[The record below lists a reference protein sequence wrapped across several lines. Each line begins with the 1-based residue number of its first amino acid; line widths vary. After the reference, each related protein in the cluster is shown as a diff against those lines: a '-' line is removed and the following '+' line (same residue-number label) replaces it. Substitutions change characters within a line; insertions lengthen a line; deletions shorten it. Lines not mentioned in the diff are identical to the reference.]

1 MLIVYKMKEKLK
13 IVFQLSKIRITF
25 AVMLTTIVGYVLANS
40 GYSSQMIMPVLGLF
54 ILACGSA
61 MINQVQEHKKDA
73 MMERTAHRPIPS
85 GRISPTNALILA
97 ISFVTIGSGLI
108 WLGSNYQAMLLGIT
122 ALLWYN
128 AFYTP
133 LKKITPFA
141 VIPGSVIGALPP
153 MVGWVAAGGSLLD
166 MRALMLALFFF
177 IWQVPHFW
185 LLMIKYGPQY
195 EKAGFPSLT
204 RYYSVRHIR
213 LVTFLWT
220 LSTALTALMLPAFG
234 VVNSLATAA
243 GIVLVSTWLIFS
255 FIKILKFDKVM
266 FKPMQYFMKINVFV
280 LLMIILLSVD
290 SFL

>member
-1 MLIVYKMKEKLK
+1 MKEKLK

-25 AVMLTTIVGYVLANS
+25 AVMLTTIVGYVLANG
-40 GYSSQMIMPVLGLF
+40 GYSSQMILPVLGLF

-61 MINQVQEHKKDA
+61 MINQIQEHKKDA
-73 MMERTAHRPIPS
+73 MMERTANRPIPS
-85 GRISPTNALILA
+85 GRISPSNALILA
-97 ISFVTIGSGLI
+97 MSFVLLGSGMI
-108 WLGSNYQAMLLGIT
+108 WYGSNYQAMLLGLT
-122 ALLWYN
+122 ALFWYN

-141 VIPGSVIGALPP
+141 VIPGSLIGALPP
-153 MVGWVAAGGSLLD
+153 MVGWVAAGGSLMD
-166 MRALMLALFFF
+166 MRAIMLAVFFF

-204 RYYSVRHIR
+204 KYYSVQHIR
-213 LVTFLWT
+213 WVTFLWT
-220 LSTALTALMLPAFG
+220 LSTAITALMLPAFG
-234 VVNSLATAA
+234 VVSSLATAV
-243 GIVLVSTWLIFS
+243 GIILVSTWLIFS
-255 FIKILKFDKVM
+255 FVKILKFDEVM

>member
-1 MLIVYKMKEKLK
+1 MKEKLK

-25 AVMLTTIVGYVLANS
+25 AVMLTTIVGYVLSNG
-40 GYSSQMIMPVLGLF
+40 GYSTQMVLPVLGLF

-61 MINQVQEHKKDA
+61 IINQIQEHKKDA

-85 GRISPTNALILA
+85 GRISLKNALIIA
-97 ISFVTIGSGLI
+97 VSFVVTGSAMI
-108 WLGSNYQAMLLGIT
+108 WYGSNYQAMLLGLT

-153 MVGWVAAGGSLLD
+153 MVGWVVAGGSLLD
-166 MRALMLALFFF
+166 IRAIMLAVFFF

-195 EKAGFPSLT
+195 EKAGFPALT
-204 RYYSVRHIR
+204 RFYSVQHIR
-213 LVTFLWT
+213 WVTFLWT
-220 LSTALTALMLPAFG
+220 FSTAVTALMLPAFG
-234 VVNSLATAA
+234 VVSSLATAV

-266 FKPMQYFMKINVFV
+266 FKPMQYFMKINIFV

-290 SFL
+290 NFL

>member
-1 MLIVYKMKEKLK
+1 MKEKLK
-13 IVFQLSKIRITF
+13 VVFQLSKIRITF
-25 AVMLTTIVGYVLANS
+25 AVMLTTIVGYVLANG
-40 GYSSQMIMPVLGLF
+40 GYSSQMIMPVFGLF

-61 MINQVQEHKKDA
+61 MINQYQEHKRDA

-85 GRISPTNALILA
+85 GRISPANALILA
-97 ISFVTIGSGLI
+97 LSFVLAGSAMILF
-108 WLGSNYQAMLLGIT
+108 GSNYQAMLLGVT

-128 AFYTP
+128 TFYTP

-153 MVGWVAAGGSLLD
+153 MVGWVAAGGSLTD
-166 MRALMLALFFF
+166 IRALMLALFFF

-204 RYYSVRHIR
+204 RYYSVHHIR
-213 LVTFLWT
+213 WVTFLWT
-220 LSTALTALMLPAFG
+220 FSTAVAALMLPAFG
-234 VVNSLATAA
+234 VVSSLTTAV
-243 GIVLVSTWLIFS
+243 GIILVSTWLIFS
-255 FIKILKFDKVM
+255 FVKILKFDLVM
-266 FKPMQYFMKINVFV
+266 FKPMQYFMKINIFV